1 MSIMYPRAQPHDAI
15 VEIFPDVFLLRGSM
29 RLGRGMRISRN
40 MTLLRHD
47 GELTAI
53 NAVRLSRSG
62 EAQLQKLGKLT
73 HLMRLGNFHG
83 LDDRYYVDRFGATFW
98 CQAGSKHY
106 SDPPPDQLLHEQ
118 AALPAPDLDLFV
130 FEHTRR
136 PECALLLNRHDGVLI
151 TCDSLQ
157 HWGDRRYCSIL
168 VRLLL
173 PFIGFR
179 RRTLIGPLW
188 LKYMTPRDGTLQ
200 ADFDRLL
207 QLRFAHLINAHGSLL
222 RDNAH
227 SAASVAVQ
235 HAFGRP
241 RLISG

>member
-1 MSIMYPRAQPHDAI
+1 MYQQAQPHDSI
-15 VEIFPDVFLLRGSM
+15 VEIFPHVFLLRGSM

-40 MTLLRHD
+40 MTLLRHN

-53 NAVRLSRSG
+53 NAVRMSRCG
-62 EAQLQKLGKLT
+62 EQQLESLGKLS
-73 HLMRLGNFHG
+73 HLIRLGNFHG

-98 CQAGSKHY
+98 CQAQSKHY
-106 SDPPPDQLLHEQ
+106 SDPPPDRLLQ
-118 AALPAPDLDLFV
+118 KDLALPVPDVELFI
-130 FEHTRR
+130 FEHARR
-136 PECALLLNRHDGVLI
+136 PECALLLKRYDGVLI

-157 HWGDRRYCSIL
+157 HWGDRRYCSVP

-173 PFIGFR
+173 PFIGFH

-188 LKYMTPRDGTLQ
+188 LKYMAPSDGSLQ
-200 ADFDRLL
+200 ADFERLL

-227 SAASVAVQ
+227 QAATTAVQ
-235 HAFGRP
+235 HAFSHQRTSP
-241 RLISG
+241 RT